1 MTLHSLTPACK
12 ATIRSAVAATL
23 LCAVPLSA
31 TDATMP
37 KIPRVRANGAAAI
50 AVLLLEAPR
59 RSATFRRLVDANLEA
74 AGRCDLITSVG
85 HELQHA
91 AEALSDPAITTN
103 RALFLSRKR

>member
-37 KIPRVRANGAAAI
+37 KIPRVRANGDAAI

-59 RSATFRRLVDANLEA
+59 RSATFRR
-74 AGRCDLITSVG
+74 VG

-103 RALFLSRKR
+103 RALFFSRRR